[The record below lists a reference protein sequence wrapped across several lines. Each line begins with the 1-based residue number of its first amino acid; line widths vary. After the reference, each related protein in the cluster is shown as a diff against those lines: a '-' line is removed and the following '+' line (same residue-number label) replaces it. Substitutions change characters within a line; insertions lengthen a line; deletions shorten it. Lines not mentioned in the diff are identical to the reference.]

1 MAFPKEVSN
10 QVIEYSKDIFIF
22 GPAGKRKNEAIRNYV
37 DKYHS
42 ELTLSGKATC
52 ISFLIGS
59 VRELNTNGL
68 IGLSMGAIAK
78 VSYFKGRAG
87 MYRYFTDLKDVLASL
102 VLALNE
108 GVDQKVVLKTDLTQ
122 EEQFL
127 IKYINKD

>member
-1 MAFPKEVSN
+1 MAFPRDISN
-10 QVIEYSKDIFIF
+10 SVIFHSKDRTIYSPS
-22 GPAGKRKNEAIRNYV
+22 GLRKNEAIRNYV

-59 VRELNTNGL
+59 IKELNTNGL

-108 GVDQKVVLKTDLTQ
+108 GVDQKVILKTDLTQ